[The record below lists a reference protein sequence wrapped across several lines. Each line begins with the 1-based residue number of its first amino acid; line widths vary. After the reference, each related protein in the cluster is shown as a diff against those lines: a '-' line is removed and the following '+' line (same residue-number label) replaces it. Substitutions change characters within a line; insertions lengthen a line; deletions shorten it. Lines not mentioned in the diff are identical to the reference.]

1 MPWGILILRWLQR
14 LTTRDG
20 RSHDGKGPRVN
31 QTARCLRLFHL
42 ARWVSLGRLWRS
54 YPQLMVA
61 APLVVVAVALIP
73 IGARSEVRIPALL
86 PAMLTVGLV
95 ADAVTFALLI
105 RLYRGDRP
113 SPRLL
118 GLAGCF
124 VFSALLEVAFIVLYP
139 GVLAPHGLLGGPTD
153 TVIWIWTAWH
163 GGMIIGLM
171 AALSLSDLSW
181 EQISTSESLGPT
193 WISPAFWAIALPAG
207 LAAASVLAAE
217 VWSRLG
223 PESLHGSSYAGLGQ
237 AVPGLVLLIAV
248 LVAVPATRR
257 MRAAASVERWAM
269 ATAVVATAT
278 MGLAIMAGSRYS
290 LGWDTAWV
298 LWAITEVLVALAISF
313 ELVTKAEARRLRG
326 DLQRRSVAER
336 LGRLDPQAPLGQI
349 ASAICAELVQL
360 PVIDCARLVR
370 MDGAGTLAPVIACAH
385 NGSKCREVETA
396 PLPNLRARDLKAR
409 TTAGAFVEVLD
420 PGDESNELVKG
431 YLDRLRGAGV
441 RAMAHAPIVVG
452 KRVSGVISIG
462 RTEGSDAQAA
472 KDLTGILPILAD
484 VAAIAAMLVAPT
496 VRDAR
501 ASSRTRREVETI
513 LARHRFRPVYQPIMT
528 VDIKQTIG
536 HEALTRFD
544 GGTSPDLVFT
554 TAATVGLDLDLEL
567 ACLRAAVTEA
577 RSLDSGGTWLSLN
590 VSPALLTSATIALA
604 EIVAKADRPIVL
616 ELTEHVV
623 IDGYGP
629 VRDALKRLGS
639 TVKLA
644 VDDAGSGFASLR
656 HILELRPDFVK
667 LDISLVR
674 DVDQDPVRQAMIAG
688 LASFAQRTGC
698 DLIAEGVE
706 SAAELNELLSLGVPY
721 VQGYLLGRPAPVAQT
736 DPDHGIIWRTPR
748 ARRSQPVDAATMA
761 K

>member
-1 MPWGILILRWLQR
+1 MNRMLGCRK
-14 LTTRDG
+14 
-20 RSHDGKGPRVN
+20 S
-31 QTARCLRLFHL
+31 FHL

-54 YPQLMVA
+54 YPQLMVT
-61 APLVVVAVALIP
+61 APLVVVAIALIP
-73 IGARSEVRIPALL
+73 IGSRSEVRIPALL

-105 RLYRGDRP
+105 RLYRSDRP

-124 VFSALLEVAFIVLYP
+124 VFSALLEIAFIALYP

-171 AALSLSDLSW
+171 AALSLSDLRW
-181 EQISTSESLGPT
+181 EKISTSESLGPT

-207 LAAASVLAAE
+207 LAAASVLAAD

-223 PESLHGSSYAGLGQ
+223 PQSLHGSSYAGLGQ
-237 AVPGLVLLIAV
+237 AVPGAVLLIAG

-278 MGLAIMAGSRYS
+278 MGLAIMAGARYS

-298 LWAITEVLVALAISF
+298 LWAITEALVALAISF
-313 ELVTKAEARRLRG
+313 ELLTKAEARQLTG
-326 DLQRRSVAER
+326 DLRRRSVSER
-336 LGRLDPQAPLGQI
+336 LGRLDPQAPFEQI
-349 ASAICAELVQL
+349 ANAICAELVQL
-360 PVIDCARLVR
+360 PVVDCARLVR
-370 MDGAGTLAPVIACAH
+370 MDGPGTLAPVIACGL
-385 NGSKCREVETA
+385 NGANCREVETA
-396 PLPNLRARDLKAR
+396 PLPHLRARDLKTR
-409 TTAGAFVEVLD
+409 TEAGAFVEVLD
-420 PGDESNELVKG
+420 PGDESNDQVKG
-431 YLDRLRGAGV
+431 YLDRLRAAGV

-472 KDLTGILPILAD
+472 KDLNGILPILAD
-484 VAAIAAMLVAPT
+484 AATIAAMLMAPT

-501 ASSRTRREVETI
+501 ATARTRRRVETI
-513 LARHRFRPVYQPIMT
+513 LARHRFRPVYQPVMS
-528 VDIKQTIG
+528 VDIKRVIG

-544 GGTSPDLVFT
+544 GGAAPEMLFT
-554 TAATVGLDLDLEL
+554 TAATVGLGLDLEL
-567 ACLRAAVTEA
+567 ACVRAAVNEA
-577 RSLDSGGTWLSLN
+577 RSLDLRGTWLSLN
-590 VSPALLTSATIALA
+590 ISPALLTSLTDTLA
-604 EIVAKADRPIVL
+604 ELVAEADRPVVL

-629 VRDALKRLGS
+629 VRDALNRLGS

-667 LDISLVR
+667 LDISLVHN
-674 DVDQDPVRQAMIAG
+674 VDQDPVRQAMIAG

-698 DLIAEGVE
+698 ELIAEGVE
-706 SAAELNELLSLGVPY
+706 SAAELNELQTLGVPY
-721 VQGYLLGRPAPVAQT
+721 VQGFLLGRPAPVVMSN
-736 DPDHGIIWRTPR
+736 PDHRFIWRSPH
-748 ARRSQPVDAATMA
+748 ARRGQPADAASVA
-761 K
+761 R

>member
-1 MPWGILILRWLQR
+1 MRGGILFSRWLQR
-14 LTTRDG
+14 LATWDG
-20 RSHDGKGPRVN
+20 RSHDGED
-31 QTARCLRLFHL
+31 LRMSHFLRGL
-42 ARWVSLGRLWRS
+42 RSVRWVRWAELGRLWRR
-54 YPQLMVA
+54 YPQVRVA
-61 APLVVVAVALIP
+61 APLVVVAIALIP
-73 IGARSEVRIPALL
+73 IGARGEVRIPALL

-105 RLYRGDRP
+105 RLYQGDRH

-124 VFSALLEVAFIVLYP
+124 VFSALLEIAFIVLYP
-139 GVLAPHGLLGGPTD
+139 GVLAPHGLMLGPTD

-163 GGMIIGLM
+163 GGMLLGLFG
-171 AALSLSDLSW
+171 ALSMSD
-181 EQISTSESLGPT
+181 STWESLVTSGSTGPK
-193 WISPAFWAIALPAG
+193 WISLAFWAVTLPA
-207 LAAASVLAAE
+207 VLAAVCVRASE
-217 VWSRLG
+217 IAARVA
-223 PESLHGSSYAGLGQ
+223 PVSLHGSSYAGLGQ
-237 AVPGLVLLIAV
+237 IVPAAV
-248 LVAVPATRR
+248 LVIALLLAVPAARR
-257 MRAAASVERWAM
+257 MGTASSVERWAM
-269 ATAVVATAT
+269 ATAVVGAAA
-278 MGLAIMAGSRYS
+278 MGLGIMAGSRYS

-298 LWAITEVLVALAISF
+298 LWAITQVLVALAISF
-313 ELVTKAEARRLRG
+313 ELVTTAETRQLRG
-326 DLQRRSVAER
+326 DLQRRAIAER
-336 LGRLDPQAPLGQI
+336 LGRLGPQAPLDQI

-360 PVIDCARLVR
+360 PVVDCATLVR
-370 MDGAGTLAPVIACAH
+370 MDEAGTLTPVLACSHSGA
-385 NGSKCREVETA
+385 KCREVTTA
-396 PLPNLRARDLKAR
+396 PLPHLRARDLKAR
-409 TTAGAFVEVLD
+409 AAAGAFVEVLD
-420 PGDESNELVKG
+420 PDDESNDQVKG
-431 YLDRLRGAGV
+431 YLDRLHAAGV

-452 KRVSGVISIG
+452 KRVSGVISVG
-462 RTEGSDAQAA
+462 RTEGSVAQAA
-472 KDLTGILPILAD
+472 KDLNGILPILAD
-484 VAAIAAMLVAPT
+484 VAAIAAMLLAPT

-501 ASSRTRREVETI
+501 ATARTRRELETI

-528 VDIKQTIG
+528 VDIKQIIG

-544 GGTSPDLVFT
+544 SGITPDLVFT

-590 VSPALLTSATIALA
+590 ISPALLTSFTKALA
-604 EIVAKADRPIVL
+604 EVVKEADRPIVL

-629 VRDALKRLGS
+629 VRDALKRLGP
-639 TVKLA
+639 TVRLA

-667 LDISLVR
+667 LDISLVH

-706 SAAELNELLSLGVPY
+706 SPAELNELMTLGVPY

-736 DPDHGIIWRTPR
+736 DPDHRIIWRSPR
-748 ARRSQPVDAATMA
+748 ARRCQPVDAASMA